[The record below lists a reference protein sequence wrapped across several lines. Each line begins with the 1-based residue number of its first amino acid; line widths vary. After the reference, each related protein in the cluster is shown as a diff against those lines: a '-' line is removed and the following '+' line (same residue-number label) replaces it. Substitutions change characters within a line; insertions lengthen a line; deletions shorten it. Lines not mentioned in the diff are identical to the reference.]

1 MTIPSTLLATSQ
13 LVPLAKELDENKV
26 TPGVLGFIVF
36 ALLGGAVWMLMK
48 NMNKQFTKIN
58 FDEGRDGRDSG
69 GAAATADATA
79 GAGAA
84 AERSSDSGAKAGPST
99 EPKQS

>member
-1 MTIPSTLLATSQ
+1 MTIPSTLLATTQ

-48 NMNKQFTKIN
+48 NMNKQFTKIS
-58 FDEGRDGRDSG
+58 FDEGRDGPDTDGASG
-69 GAAATADATA
+69 VAATATARATA
-79 GAGAA
+79 PQNSAPSAENGPAA
-84 AERSSDSGAKAGPST
+84 D
-99 EPKQS
+99 PKQS